1 MIESGFVSLEVDD
14 APEGDSLMD
23 VIETL
28 PYLRRIGDR
37 EPNARAHRGRR
48 MSDRQK
54 GTHYGRR
61 ATDLPLTTPTLISAV
76 PEAAVASDLIEVSV
90 IMPCLNEEKSVGI
103 CVEKAI
109 AGLASSG
116 WIGEVV
122 VCDNG
127 STDNSVEVAKAA
139 GARVVVEEARGYGN
153 AYMTGF
159 SAAKGEI
166 LVMGDSDDS
175 YDFTELGALV
185 DKLGEGY
192 DYVLGSRFG
201 GEIRQ
206 GAMTWSHRYIGNPIL
221 TGVLNRFFGLKSSD
235 AHSGMRAFTRDA
247 LDRMALS
254 CEGMEFASEIVVK
267 AARANLRVA
276 EVPIVYHPRIGESK
290 LNTLK
295 DGWRHLRF
303 LLQLSPIY
311 LFLIP
316 GIAMLTTGIV
326 GEGVVLG
333 VQSGRASTNLSILF
347 ALTAVVGVMTIIFG
361 LFSQTFLQ
369 SLGFRETSK
378 LSERLNEKFSLERNL
393 VAGGVV
399 TVLGLMID
407 IYTWVAGVGAQNAAK
422 WEVASVMLM
431 AIGVAVLFGSFFLSI
446 FKVRIHGM
454 TTEPR
459 SA

>member
-1 MIESGFVSLEVDD
+1 
-14 APEGDSLMD
+14 
-23 VIETL
+23 
-28 PYLRRIGDR
+28 
-37 EPNARAHRGRR
+37 
-48 MSDRQK
+48 
-54 GTHYGRR
+54 
-61 ATDLPLTTPTLISAV
+61 
-76 PEAAVASDLIEVSV
+76 
-90 IMPCLNEEKSVGI
+90 
-103 CVEKAI
+103 
-109 AGLASSG
+109 
-116 WIGEVV
+116 
-122 VCDNG
+122 
-127 STDNSVEVAKAA
+127 
-139 GARVVVEEARGYGN
+139 
-153 AYMTGF
+153 
-159 SAAKGEI
+159 
-166 LVMGDSDDS
+166 
-175 YDFTELGALV
+175 
-185 DKLGEGY
+185 
-192 DYVLGSRFG
+192 
-201 GEIRQ
+201 
-206 GAMTWSHRYIGNPIL
+206 
-221 TGVLNRFFGLKSSD
+221 
-235 AHSGMRAFTRDA
+235 MRAFTRDA